1 MDTYFYHSIVCD
13 TIKRKRLQKDG
24 EEMTKQFP
32 KAVRAE
38 NLANI
43 LKVKFEDGSTKFIR
57 THWVGDMTDSL
68 QFEKRGKGKRKLLLT
83 VSQNMWIGSNITIE
97 DDGTVVLNGKDRYTS
112 EKLWRDGS
120 SSMTEL

>member
-1 MDTYFYHSIVCD
+1 
-13 TIKRKRLQKDG
+13 
-24 EEMTKQFP
+24 MTKQFP

-38 NLANI
+38 NLVNI

-68 QFEKRGKGKRKLLLT
+68 QFGKRGKGKRKLLLT

-97 DDGTVVLNGKDRYTS
+97 DDGTVVLNGKDRDAS

-120 SSMTEL
+120 SSMAEL